1 MCEPSIKMFALMIW
15 NSIVSIQPRII
26 ARINPEG
33 KTGKVYSVIIYP
45 TSYALRNKN
54 LKTQRGSNKT
64 TVKVKDT

>member
-15 NSIVSIQPRII
+15 NFILPRII
-26 ARINPEG
+26 ARVNPEG

-54 LKTQRGSNKT
+54 LKTQRGYM
-64 TVKVKDT
+64 